1 MKIDI
6 LKSETVTDEGRKKTD
21 TKIIYQPWCEIKDL
35 YSKEIY
41 EALQIGLENVI
52 AFEVRCC
59 NIVKNMWRDMKS
71 YTIVYDGATYKPYEI
86 RYANKSKTKILIKA
100 SMID

>member
-6 LKSETVTDEGRKKTD
+6 LKSETVTVEGRKQTD
-21 TKIIYQPWCEIKDL
+21 TKTIYQPWCEIKDL

-52 AFEVRCC
+52 AFEVRYCDV
-59 NIVKNMWRDMKS
+59 IKKMWHDLKS
-71 YTIVYDGATYKPYEI
+71 YTIACDGITYKPYEI
-86 RYANKSKTKILIKA
+86 RYANKSKTKVLIKA